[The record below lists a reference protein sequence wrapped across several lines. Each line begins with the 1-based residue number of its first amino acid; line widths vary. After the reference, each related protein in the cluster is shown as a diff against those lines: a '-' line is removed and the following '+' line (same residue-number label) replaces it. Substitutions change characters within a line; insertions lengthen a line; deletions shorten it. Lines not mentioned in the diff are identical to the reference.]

1 MVFFVKLEL
10 EISCRV
16 CGEEASNHCF
26 KAAICWILHYEL
38 TERISAYCAAQKKS
52 VSEQSRV
59 PDLQLGSTTITR
71 DNSGNTWRTTKVG
84 NSYVTQGPNGQ
95 TQTTT
100 KLGNSYITR
109 DSSSGKTLTTA
120 PLGNSYQT
128 RSNTGATWS
137 TSPLGN
143 NFITRE
149 TNSGKDSKPALI
161 VIPKAK

>member
-59 PDLQLGSTTITR
+59 PDLQLGSTTMADDGGRQSMASPAPKKRAIA
-71 DNSGNTWRTTKVG
+71 
-84 NSYVTQGPNGQ
+84 
-95 TQTTT
+95 
-100 KLGNSYITR
+100 
-109 DSSSGKTLTTA
+109 SSS
-120 PLGNSYQT
+120 
-128 RSNTGATWS
+128 
-137 TSPLGN
+137 
-143 NFITRE
+143 FITSSPM
-149 TNSGKDSKPALI
+149 NPS
-161 VIPKAK
+161 AKKQRGGRTAVSTGRPSPQ